1 MREKHMRSKI
11 QKKKVCIETKTI
23 YASEQ
28 YWIICIIL
36 NVNWASYKINLSEK
50 TNVKF
55 LTMKEALI
63 IRKLNEIEKASIT
76 ITAWQRPNMRTKSIT
91 IVFILLFLISVY
103 NEYRTW
109 QIMDL
114 LPTKKKEQKL
124 SLPSHVPLK
133 LW

>member
-11 QKKKVCIETKTI
+11 KKKKVCIETKTI

-63 IRKLNEIEKASIT
+63 IRKVNEIEKASIT

-114 LPTKKKEQKL
+114 LPTKKKNK
-124 SLPSHVPLK
+124 SYHCHRMCR
-133 LW
+133 